1 MNDALVQIKN
11 ISKIYKDQKIIVFK
25 NLNYKFFPGKTYS
38 IVGPSGS
45 GKSSLL
51 NILSLIDKPS
61 SGKIIIKKK
70 EVNFTNNI
78 ENDILRA
85 KKIGIIYQ
93 DSSLLQDFTAV
104 ENIQLARL
112 TINQDENSARKEAY
126 QMLKNVGLLNR
137 ANHYPSELSGGEAQ
151 RVSICRALINSPDVI
166 LADEP
171 TGSLD
176 HINSKEIFKILFKLK
191 KKNRTIIFA
200 THNMYFAKMA
210 DFKLQ
215 IINGKINSYNA
226 RIRNT

>member
-93 DSSLLQDFTAV
+93 DSCLLQDFTAV

>member
-70 EVNFTNNI
+70 EVNFINNI

-85 KKIGIIYQ
+85 QKIGIIYQ

-126 QMLKNVGLLNR
+126 QMLKNVGLHNR
-137 ANHYPSELSGGEAQ
+137 ANHYPYELSGGEAQ

-176 HINSKEIFKILFKLK
+176 HINSREIFKILFKLK

-215 IINGKINSYNA
+215 IINGKINSFNA
-226 RIRNT
+226 RIRNP

>member
-1 MNDALVQIKN
+1 M
-11 ISKIYKDQKIIVFK
+11 
-25 NLNYKFFPGKTYS
+25 
-38 IVGPSGS
+38 
-45 GKSSLL
+45 
-51 NILSLIDKPS
+51 
-61 SGKIIIKKK
+61 
-70 EVNFTNNI
+70 
-78 ENDILRA
+78 
-85 KKIGIIYQ
+85 
-93 DSSLLQDFTAV
+93 LQDFTAV

-126 QMLKNVGLLNR
+126 QMLKNVGLKNR

-176 HINSKEIFKILFKLK
+176 HINSREIFKILFKLK

>member
-11 ISKIYKDQKIIVFK
+11 ISKIYKNQKIIVFK

-126 QMLKNVGLLNR
+126 QMLKNVGLQNR

-176 HINSKEIFKILFKLK
+176 HINSREIFKILFKLK

-215 IINGKINSYNA
+215 IINGKINSFNA
-226 RIRNT
+226 RIRNP